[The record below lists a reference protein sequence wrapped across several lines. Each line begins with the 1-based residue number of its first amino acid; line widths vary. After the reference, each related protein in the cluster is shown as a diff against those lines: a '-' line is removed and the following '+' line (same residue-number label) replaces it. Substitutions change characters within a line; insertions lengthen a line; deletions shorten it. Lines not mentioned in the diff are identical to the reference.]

1 MPSEIRII
9 SRNKSKS
16 EQMFGKY
23 IALQMQ
29 IVYIKNK
36 QTFDKRERR
45 AYTYEEFGKYK
56 TVYQRNAGQAG

>member
-1 MPSEIRII
+1 
-9 SRNKSKS
+9 
-16 EQMFGKY
+16 MFGEY